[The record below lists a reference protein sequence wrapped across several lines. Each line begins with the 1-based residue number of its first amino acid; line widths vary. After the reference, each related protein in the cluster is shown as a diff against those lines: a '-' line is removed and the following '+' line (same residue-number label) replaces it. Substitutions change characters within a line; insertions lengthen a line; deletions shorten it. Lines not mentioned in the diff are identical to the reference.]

1 MFVGLTGGT
10 GCGKTTAL
18 ECFSSLNWKTLDA
31 DRICHEIYGD
41 NESGVPETL
50 RKRWGSRIF
59 SSDGSLNRKKI
70 SEIVFSESVELRWLN
85 DLLHPEVLRRA
96 KEAIKNS
103 RNKYSIF
110 AVPLLFEAKW
120 EKEFDLTVA
129 VWSDREI
136 QYDRLRGRGW
146 SEKEIEA
153 RCNCQFPPERKME
166 LADYALINNGS
177 LDFLFEQCEI
187 LNNQIRENYGKDII
201 RRQGK
206 KAQTSV

>member
-18 ECFSSLNWKTLDA
+18 DCFSSLNWKTLDA
-31 DRICHEIYGD
+31 DRICHEIYSD
-41 NESGVPETL
+41 KESGIQEIL
-50 RKRWGSRIF
+50 RKRWGLGVF
-59 SSDGSLNRKKI
+59 SKDDSLDRKKI
-70 SEIVFSESVELRWLN
+70 AEIVFKDSVELLWLN

-96 KEAIKNS
+96 SAEVKNS

-129 VWSDREI
+129 IWTDKAT
-136 QYDRLRGRGW
+136 QHARLRGRGW
-146 SEKEIEA
+146 SLKEIAE
-153 RCNCQFPPERKME
+153 RCKWQLSPERKME

-177 LDFLFEQCEI
+177 LGFLFEQCEK
-187 LNNQIRENYGKDII
+187 LNNQIRKNYGK
-201 RRQGK
+201 K
-206 KAQTSV
+206 S